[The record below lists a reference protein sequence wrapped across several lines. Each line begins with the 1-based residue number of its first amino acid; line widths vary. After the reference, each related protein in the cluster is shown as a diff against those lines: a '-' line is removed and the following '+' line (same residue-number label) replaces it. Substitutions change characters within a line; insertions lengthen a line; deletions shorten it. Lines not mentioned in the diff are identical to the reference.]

1 MNFGTSD
8 MSELK
13 ITTWSMPAADLGPEN
28 PLPPLLTNQEL
39 HIAQSVD
46 PAVPDEIRQN
56 MTYGHLPNILPY
68 AMQDGYNRER
78 KRRDFR
84 VAVLEN
90 NVLKATFL
98 LEFGGRLWSLY
109 HKPSQRELLFVN
121 PVFQPANLALRHAWF
136 SGGVEWNIGTIGHS
150 PFTCAPVFAARV
162 DGPDGTPVLRMFEWE
177 RIRQVTYQIDAWLPD
192 DSPVLFLR
200 VCIRNPHAREIPM
213 YWWSNMAVPETPG
226 TRVIVPAE
234 SAYCYTYDQLDKIPV
249 PTHAGLDYAYA
260 TRNARTA
267 DFFFHIPDV
276 AWPWIAALDSNGTG
290 LVQVSTQRLKG
301 RKLFVWG
308 MGRGGRKW
316 QEFLSIPGQSYFEIQ
331 AGLARTQLEHV
342 PMPAKAEW
350 EWLEAYGLLEAKANQ
365 VHGSDW
371 RRAIGA
377 VEVSLQ
383 ELIPRSKLEA
393 EFVQSKSFAKQPP
406 VEMIQHGSG
415 WGALECLRRE
425 KMGEAPFAS
434 TGMQFDEGSLGN
446 AQSAWLGLL
455 KTGKFPENASP
466 PVGSFMVQS
475 EWKALLEKAVETSPN
490 WLACLH
496 LGLMRHY
503 IGDTIAAQQA
513 WSQSLELKRNPWALR
528 NLGTLALAAD
538 QMDIAVEHYLEA
550 VHLAPDLPVLA
561 VECGRAFIEANRPGQ
576 WIELLPSFSDSIR
589 ARGRM
594 RLLEAR
600 ARLALGQ
607 IDQAGEIIATLPV
620 IEDIREG
627 ELSLSELWLEYS
639 VQRLSRQENCPKTP
653 ELISQARRQFPLPAG
668 LDFRMT
674 DDDLP

>member
-1 MNFGTSD
+1 

-13 ITTWSMPAADLGPEN
+13 IKTWSMPAADLGPEN

-46 PAVPDEIRQN
+46 PAVPDEIRQH

-78 KRRDFR
+78 EQRDFR

-109 HKPSQRELLFVN
+109 HKPSERELLFVN
-121 PVFQPANLALRHAWF
+121 PVFQPANLALRNAWF
-136 SGGVEWNIGTIGHS
+136 SGGIEWNIGTIGHT
-150 PFTCAPVFAARV
+150 PFTCAPLFAARV
-162 DGPDGTPVLRMFEWE
+162 DGPDGRPVLCMYEWE

-192 DSPVLFLR
+192 DSPVLFVK
-200 VCIRNPHAREIPM
+200 VCIRNPHAREVPM
-213 YWWSNMAVPETPG
+213 YWWSNMAVPETPD

-234 SAYCYTYDQLDKIPV
+234 AAYRYTYDHLDVIPV
-249 PTHAGLDYAYA
+249 PEHAGLDITYANRV
-260 TRNARTA
+260 TRAA
-267 DFFFHIPDV
+267 DLFFHIPDD
-276 AWPWIAALDSNGTG
+276 AWPWIAALDGNGSG

-316 QEFLSIPGQSYFEIQ
+316 QEFLSVPGQAYLEIQ
-331 AGLARTQLEHV
+331 AGLARTQLEHL
-342 PMPAKAEW
+342 PMPANTEW
-350 EWLEAYGLLEAKANQ
+350 EWLEAYGLLEAKADQ
-365 VHGSDW
+365 VHGPNW
-371 RRAIGA
+371 KRAIDA
-377 VEVSLQ
+377 AEISIQ
-383 ELIPRSKLEA
+383 KLIPRSKLAA
-393 EFVQSKSFAKQPP
+393 ELVQSKLFAKEPP
-406 VEMIQHGSG
+406 IEMIQYGSG

-434 TGMQFDEGSLGN
+434 TGMRFDEGSLGD
-446 AQSAWLGLL
+446 AQSAWLELL
-455 KTGKFPENASP
+455 KTGNFPENISP
-466 PVGSFMVQS
+466 QVVSFMVQS

-496 LGLMRHY
+496 LGLIMHY
-503 IGDTIAAQQA
+503 AGDAAGAQQV
-513 WSQSLELKRNPWALR
+513 WSQSLALKRNPWALR
-528 NLGTLALAAD
+528 NLGMLAFAAD
-538 QMDIAVEHYLEA
+538 QMDIAVEHYIEA
-550 VHLAPDLPVLA
+550 VHPAPDLPALA
-561 VECGRAFIEANRPGQ
+561 VECGRACIEANHPRQ
-576 WIELLPSFSDSIR
+576 WIELLPSLSDSIR
-589 ARGRM
+589 RRGRM

-627 ELSLSELWLEYS
+627 ELSLSQLWLDYN
-639 VQRLSRQENCPKTP
+639 VRRLSRQENCPITP
-653 ELISQARRQFPLPAG
+653 ELISQARRQFPLPAS

-674 DDDLP
+674 ADDSP

>member
-1 MNFGTSD
+1 
-8 MSELK
+8 MSELIIK
-13 ITTWSMPAADLGPEN
+13 TWSMPSADLGSEN
-28 PLPPLLTNQEL
+28 PFPPLLKDQEL

-46 PAVPDEIRQN
+46 PGVPGEIRQN

-109 HKPSQRELLFVN
+109 HKPSERELLFVN
-121 PVFQPANLALRHAWF
+121 PVFQPANLALRNAWF
-136 SGGVEWNIGTIGHS
+136 SGGVEWNIGTIGHT
-150 PFTCAPVFAARV
+150 PFTCAPLFAARV
-162 DGPDGTPVLRMFEWE
+162 EGLEGTPVLRMYEWE
-177 RIRQVTYQIDAWLPD
+177 RLRQVTYKIDAWLPN
-192 DSPVLFLR
+192 DSPVLFVK
-200 VCIRNPHAREIPM
+200 VCIRNPHAREVPM
-213 YWWSNMAVPETPG
+213 YWWSNIAMPETPE

-234 SAYCYTYDQLDKIPV
+234 SAYRYTYDHLDKIPV
-249 PTHAGLDYAYA
+249 PTHAGLDYTYA
-260 TRNARTA
+260 TRNARAA
-267 DFFFHIPDV
+267 DFFFHIPDD
-276 AWPWIAALDSNGTG
+276 AWPWIAALDGNGTG

-316 QEFLSIPGQSYFEIQ
+316 EEFLSIPGQSYFEIQ

-342 PMPAKAEW
+342 PMPGDTEW
-350 EWLEAYGLLEAKANQ
+350 EWLEAYGLLAAKANQ
-365 VHGSDW
+365 VHGPDW

-383 ELIPRSKLEA
+383 ELI
-393 EFVQSKSFAKQPP
+393 
-406 VEMIQHGSG
+406 QHGSG
-415 WGALECLRRE
+415 WGTLERLRRE
-425 KMGEAPFAS
+425 KMGEPPFAS
-434 TGMQFDEGSLGN
+434 AEMPFDEGSLGE
-446 AQSAWLGLL
+446 AQAAWLELL
-455 KTGKFPENASP
+455 KTGQFPENASP

-503 IGDTIAAQQA
+503 TGDTIGAQQA
-513 WSQSLELKRNPWALR
+513 WSQSLALKRSPWALR
-528 NLGTLALAAD
+528 NLGMLALEAD

-550 VHLAPDLPVLA
+550 IHMAPDLPALA
-561 VECGRAFIEANRPGQ
+561 VECGQALIVANRPQ
-576 WIELLPSFSDSIR
+576 EWIDLLPSFSESMC

-607 IDQAGEIIATLPV
+607 IDQAGEIIDTLPV

-627 ELSLSELWLEYS
+627 ELSLSQLWLEYN
-639 VQRLSRQENCPKTP
+639 VQRLSRQENCPITP

-674 DDDLP
+674 DDDSP

>member
-1 MNFGTSD
+1 
-8 MSELK
+8 MSELIIK
-13 ITTWSMPAADLGPEN
+13 TWSMPSADLGSEN
-28 PLPPLLTNQEL
+28 PLPPLLKDQEL

-46 PAVPDEIRQN
+46 PGVPGEIRQN

-109 HKPSQRELLFVN
+109 HKPSERELLFVN
-121 PVFQPANLALRHAWF
+121 PVFQPANLALRNAWF
-136 SGGVEWNIGTIGHS
+136 SGGVEWNIGTIGHT
-150 PFTCAPVFAARV
+150 PFTCAPLFAARV
-162 DGPDGTPVLRMFEWE
+162 EGPDRIPVLRMYEWE
-177 RIRQVTYQIDAWLPD
+177 RIRQVTYQIDAWLLD
-192 DSPVLFLR
+192 DSPVLFVK
-200 VCIRNPHAREIPM
+200 VCIRNPHAWEVPM
-213 YWWSNMAVPETPG
+213 YWWSNMAVPETPD
-226 TRVIVPAE
+226 TRVLVPAE
-234 SAYCYTYDQLDKIPV
+234 SAYRYTYDHLDVIPV
-249 PTHAGLDYAYA
+249 PNQAGLDFTFA
-260 TRNARTA
+260 TRVTRAA
-267 DFFFHIPDV
+267 DFFFHIPDD
-276 AWPWIAALDSNGTG
+276 AWPWIAALDGNGTG

-316 QEFLSIPGQSYFEIQ
+316 QEFLSTPGQAYLEIQ

-371 RRAIGA
+371 RRAIRA

-393 EFVQSKSFAKQPP
+393 ELLQSKSFAKELP

-415 WGALECLRRE
+415 WGTLERLRRE
-425 KMGEAPFAS
+425 KMGEPPFAS
-434 TGMQFDEGSLGN
+434 TEMPFDEGSLGE
-446 AQSAWLGLL
+446 AQSAWLELL
-455 KTGKFPENASP
+455 KTGQFPKNASP

-475 EWKALLEKAVETSPN
+475 EWKALLEKAVESSPN

-503 IGDTIAAQQA
+503 TGDTIGAQQA
-513 WSQSLELKRNPWALR
+513 WSQSLALKRNPWALR
-528 NLGTLALAAD
+528 NLGMLALAAD
-538 QMDIAVEHYLEA
+538 QTDAAVEHYLEA
-550 VHLAPDLPVLA
+550 IHMVPDLPALA
-561 VECGRAFIEANRPGQ
+561 VECGQALVEANRAQ
-576 WIELLPSFSDSIR
+576 KWIELLPSFSDAMR

-607 IDQAGEIIATLPV
+607 IEQAGEIIDSLPV
-620 IEDIREG
+620 IDDIREG
-627 ELSLSELWLEYS
+627 ELSLAQLWLEYN
-639 VQRLSRQENCPKTP
+639 VQRLSRQENFPITHD
-653 ELISQARRQFPLPAG
+653 LISRARHQFPLPAS
-668 LDFRMT
+668 LDFRMM
-674 DDDLP
+674 DDDLL

>member
-1 MNFGTSD
+1 

-13 ITTWSMPAADLGPEN
+13 ITTWSMPAADLGPES
-28 PLPPLLTNQEL
+28 PFPPLSSNQEL

-46 PAVPDEIRQN
+46 PGVPGEIRQN

-98 LEFGGRLWSLY
+98 VELGGRLWSLY
-109 HKPSQRELLFVN
+109 HKPSERELLFVN
-121 PVFQPANLALRHAWF
+121 PVFQPANLALRNAWF
-136 SGGVEWNIGTIGHS
+136 SGGVEWNIGTIGHT
-150 PFTCAPVFAARV
+150 PFTCAPLFAARV
-162 DGPDGTPVLRMFEWE
+162 EGPDGTPVLRMYEWE

-192 DSPVLFLR
+192 DSPVLFVK

-213 YWWSNMAVPETPG
+213 YWWSNMAVAETPETC
-226 TRVIVPAE
+226 VIVPAE
-234 SAYCYTYDQLDKIPV
+234 SAYRYTYDHLNKIPV
-249 PTHAGLDYAYA
+249 PTHAGLDYTYA
-260 TRNARTA
+260 TRNARAA
-267 DFFFHIPDV
+267 DFFFHIPDD
-276 AWPWIAALDSNGTG
+276 AWPWIAALDGNGTG

-308 MGRGGRKW
+308 MGRGGRNW
-316 QEFLSIPGQSYFEIQ
+316 EEFLSIPGQSYFEIQ

-365 VHGSDW
+365 VQGPDW
-371 RRAIGA
+371 KRAIGA
-377 VEVSLQ
+377 VEASLQ
-383 ELIPRSKLEA
+383 KLIPRSKLEA
-393 EFVQSKSFAKQPP
+393 ELLQSKSFAKESP

-415 WGALECLRRE
+415 WGTLERLRRE
-425 KMGEAPFAS
+425 KMGEPPFAS
-434 TGMQFDEGSLGN
+434 AEMPFDEGSLGE
-446 AQSAWLGLL
+446 AQSAWLELL
-455 KTGKFPENASP
+455 KTGQFPENASP

-503 IGDTIAAQQA
+503 TGDTIGVQQA
-513 WSQSLELKRNPWALR
+513 WSQSLALKHYPSTLR
-528 NLGTLALAAD
+528 NLGMLALAAD
-538 QMDIAVEHYLEA
+538 QMDAAVEYYLEA
-550 VHLAPDLPVLA
+550 IHMAPDLLPLA
-561 VECGRAFIEANRPGQ
+561 VECGKAFIEANRPRE
-576 WIELLPSFSDSIR
+576 WIDLLPSFSDAIR

-607 IDQAGEIIATLPV
+607 IDQAGEIIDTLPV

-627 ELSLSELWLEYS
+627 DLSLSLLWLEYN
-639 VQRLSRQENCPKTP
+639 VQRLSRQENCAITP
-653 ELISQARRQFPLPAG
+653 ELISRARRQFPLPAG

-674 DDDLP
+674 DDDLL

>member
-1 MNFGTSD
+1 

-28 PLPPLLTNQEL
+28 PLPPLSSNQEL

-78 KRRDFR
+78 QLRDFR

-90 NVLKATFL
+90 DVLRATFL

-109 HKPSQRELLFVN
+109 HKPSERELLFVN
-121 PVFQPANLALRHAWF
+121 PVFQPANLALRNAWF
-136 SGGVEWNIGTIGHS
+136 SGGVEWNIGTIGHT

-162 DGPDGTPVLRMFEWE
+162 DGPDGTPVLRMYEWE
-177 RIRQVTYQIDAWLPD
+177 RIRQVTYQIDAWLTD

-213 YWWSNMAVPETPG
+213 YWWSNIAIPETPK

-234 SAYCYTYDQLDKIPV
+234 SAYRYTYDHLDKIPV
-249 PTHAGLDYAYA
+249 PTQAGLDYMYA
-260 TRNARTA
+260 TRNARAA
-267 DFFFHIPDV
+267 DFFFHIPDD
-276 AWPWIAALDSNGTG
+276 AWPWIAGLDGNGTG

-308 MGRGGRKW
+308 MGPGGRKW
-316 QEFLSIPGQSYFEIQ
+316 QEFLSIPGQSYLEIQ

-365 VHGSDW
+365 VHGPDW
-371 RRAIGA
+371 KRAIGG
-377 VEVSLQ
+377 VEASLRQ
-383 ELIPRSKLEA
+383 LIPRSKLES
-393 EFVQSKSFAKQPP
+393 ELVRSKSFANQPP
-406 VEMIQHGSG
+406 IEVFQHGSG
-415 WGALECLRRE
+415 WGALERLRRE

-434 TGMQFDEGSLGN
+434 TGMQFDEGSLGD
-446 AQSAWLGLL
+446 AQSAWLELL
-455 KTGKFPENASP
+455 QTGNFPENTSP
-466 PVGSFMVQS
+466 PAVSFMVQW
-475 EWKALLEKAVETSPN
+475 EWKTLLERAVETGPN

-503 IGDTIAAQQA
+503 SGDTAGAQQV
-513 WSQSLELKRNPWALR
+513 WSKSLAFKRNPWALR
-528 NLGTLALAAD
+528 NLGMLALAAD

-550 VHLAPDLPVLA
+550 VHLAPDLPALA
-561 VECGRAFIEANRPGQ
+561 VECGRAFIKANRPGQ
-576 WIELLPSFSDSIR
+576 WIALLPSFSDSMR

-607 IDQAGEIIATLPV
+607 IDQAGEIIDTLPV

-627 ELSLSELWLEYS
+627 ELSLSQLWLEYN
-639 VQRLSRQENCPKTP
+639 VQCLSRQQNDPITP
-653 ELISQARRQFPLPAG
+653 ELISQARRQFPLPAD

-674 DDDLP
+674 DDDSP

>member
-1 MNFGTSD
+1 

-13 ITTWSMPAADLGPEN
+13 IKTWSMPSADLGSEN
-28 PLPPLLTNQEL
+28 PFPPLLKDQEL

-46 PAVPDEIRQN
+46 PGVPGEIRQN

-109 HKPSQRELLFVN
+109 HKPSERELLFVN
-121 PVFQPANLALRHAWF
+121 PVFQPANLALRNAWF
-136 SGGVEWNIGTIGHS
+136 SGGVEWNIGTIGHT
-150 PFTCAPVFAARV
+150 PFTCAPLFAARV
-162 DGPDGTPVLRMFEWE
+162 EGPDGAPVLRMYEWE
-177 RIRQVTYQIDAWLPD
+177 RIRQVTYQIDTWLPD

-200 VCIRNPHAREIPM
+200 VRIRNPHAREIPM
-213 YWWSNMAVPETPG
+213 YWWSNMAVPETPD

-234 SAYCYTYDQLDKIPV
+234 SAYRYTYDHLDKIPV
-249 PTHAGLDYAYA
+249 PTHAGLDYTYA
-260 TRNARTA
+260 TRNARAA
-267 DFFFHIPDV
+267 DFFFHIPDD
-276 AWPWIAALDSNGTG
+276 AWPWIAALDGNGTG

-308 MGRGGRKW
+308 IGRGGRNW
-316 QEFLSIPGQSYFEIQ
+316 EEFLSIPGQSYFEIQ

-342 PMPAKAEW
+342 PMPGDTEW

-393 EFVQSKSFAKQPP
+393 ELVQSKSLVNKPP

-415 WGALECLRRE
+415 WGTLERLRRE
-425 KMGEAPFAS
+425 KMGEPPFANAA
-434 TGMQFDEGSLGN
+434 MPFDKGSLGD
-446 AQSAWLGLL
+446 AQSAWLELL
-455 KTGKFPENASP
+455 ETGKFPESAFP
-466 PVGSFMVQS
+466 QTGSFMVQS
-475 EWKALLEKAVETSPN
+475 EWKTLLEKAVETSPN
-490 WLACLH
+490 WMACLH

-503 IGDTIAAQQA
+503 TGDTAGAQQM
-513 WSQSLELKRNPWALR
+513 WLQSLTLKRNPWTLR
-528 NLGTLALAAD
+528 NLGMLAFTAD
-538 QMDIAVEHYLEA
+538 QMDTAVEHYLEA
-550 VHLAPDLPVLA
+550 IHIEPNVPALA
-561 VECGRAFIEANRPGQ
+561 VECGKTFIEANRHQ
-576 WIELLPSFSDSIR
+576 EWIDLLPSFSDSMR

-607 IDQAGEIIATLPV
+607 IDQAGEIIDTLPV

-627 ELSLSELWLEYS
+627 DLSLSQLWLEYN
-639 VQRLSRQENCPKTP
+639 VQRLSRQENCAITP
-653 ELISQARRQFPLPAG
+653 ELISRARRQFPLPAG

>member
-1 MNFGTSD
+1 

-13 ITTWSMPAADLGPEN
+13 IKTWSMPAADLGTESPF
-28 PLPPLLTNQEL
+28 PPLSSNQEL

-46 PAVPDEIRQN
+46 PGVPGEIRQN

-68 AMQDGYNRER
+68 AMQDGYNRGR
-78 KRRDFR
+78 KPREFR

-121 PVFQPANLALRHAWF
+121 PLFQPANLALRNAWF

-150 PFTCAPVFAARV
+150 PFTCAPLFAARV
-162 DGPDGTPVLRMFEWE
+162 EGPDGTPVLRMYEWE
-177 RIRQVTYQIDAWLPD
+177 RIRQVPFQIDAWLPD
-192 DSPVLFLR
+192 DSPVLFVK
-200 VCIRNPHAREIPM
+200 VCIRNPHTREIPM
-213 YWWSNMAVPETPG
+213 YWWSNIAVPETPD
-226 TRVIVPAE
+226 TRVIVTAE
-234 SAYCYTYDQLDKIPV
+234 SAYRYTYDHLDKIPV
-249 PTHAGLDYAYA
+249 PTHAGLDYMYA
-260 TRNARTA
+260 TRNARAA
-267 DFFFHIPDV
+267 DFFFHIPDD
-276 AWPWIAALDSNGTG
+276 APPWIAALDGNGTG

-316 QEFLSIPGQSYFEIQ
+316 EEFLSIPGQSYFEIQ

-342 PMPAKAEW
+342 PMPANAEW
-350 EWLEAYGLLEAKANQ
+350 DWLEAYGLLEAEANQ

-371 RRAIGA
+371 RRAIEA
-377 VEVSLQ
+377 VESSLQ
-383 ELIPRSKLEA
+383 ELIPKSKLEA
-393 EFVQSKSFAKQPP
+393 ELVQSKAFAKESPL
-406 VEMIQHGSG
+406 EMIQHGSG

-425 KMGEAPFAS
+425 KIGEPPFAS
-434 TGMQFDEGSLGN
+434 AGLQFDERSLGN
-446 AQSAWLGLL
+446 AQFAWLELL
-455 KTGKFPENASP
+455 ETGKFPESDSP
-466 PVGSFMVQS
+466 PAGSFMVQS
-475 EWKALLEKAVETSPN
+475 EWKGLLEKAVETSPN

-503 IGDTIAAQQA
+503 AGDTVGAQQM
-513 WSQSLELKRNPWALR
+513 WLQSLAFRRNPWALR
-528 NLGTLALAAD
+528 NLGLLALAAD
-538 QMDIAVEHYLEA
+538 QMDNAVEYYLGA
-550 VHLAPDLPVLA
+550 IQIAPDLLPLA
-561 VECGRAFIEANRPGQ
+561 VECGKAFIEANRHQ
-576 WIELLPSFSDSIR
+576 EWIDLLPSFSDAIR
-589 ARGRM
+589 AQGRM

-607 IDQAGEIIATLPV
+607 IDLAGKIIKALPV

-627 ELSLSELWLEYS
+627 ELSLSQLWLEYN
-639 VQRLSRQENCPKTP
+639 VQRLSRQENCPITS
-653 ELISQARRQFPLPAG
+653 ELISRARRQFPLPVR

-674 DDDLP
+674 DDESP

>member
-1 MNFGTSD
+1 

-13 ITTWSMPAADLGPEN
+13 IKIWSMPSANLGPEN
-28 PLPPLLTNQEL
+28 PFPPFLSNQEL

-68 AMQDGYNRER
+68 AMQDGYDRER
-78 KRRDFR
+78 QLRDFR

-90 NVLKATFL
+90 NVLRAAFL

-109 HKPSQRELLFVN
+109 HKPSERELLYVN
-121 PVFQPANLALRHAWF
+121 PVFQPANLALRNAWF
-136 SGGVEWNIGTIGHS
+136 SGGVEWNIGTIGHT
-150 PFTCAPVFAARV
+150 PFTCAPLFAARV
-162 DGPDGTPVLRMFEWE
+162 EGPDGTPVLRMYEWE
-177 RIRQVTYQIDAWLPD
+177 RIRQVTYQIDAWLTD

-213 YWWSNMAVPETPG
+213 YWWSNMAVPETPE

-234 SAYCYTYDQLDKIPV
+234 SAYRYTYDHLDVIPV
-249 PTHAGLDYAYA
+249 PTHAGLDYTYA
-260 TRNARTA
+260 PRNARAA
-267 DFFFHIPDV
+267 DFFLHIPDD
-276 AWPWIAALDSNGTG
+276 AWPWIAALDGKGTG

-371 RRAIGA
+371 RRAISA

-393 EFVQSKSFAKQPP
+393 ELLQSKSFAKEPP
-406 VEMIQHGSG
+406 AEMIQHGSG
-415 WGALECLRRE
+415 WGTLERLRRE
-425 KMGEAPFAS
+425 KMGEPPFAS
-434 TGMQFDEGSLGN
+434 AEMPFDEGSLGD
-446 AQSAWLGLL
+446 AQSAWLELL
-455 KTGKFPENASP
+455 KMGKFAENASP

-503 IGDTIAAQQA
+503 IGDTTGAQQA
-513 WSQSLELKRNPWALR
+513 WSQSLALKCNPWALR
-528 NLGTLALAAD
+528 NLGMLALATD
-538 QMDIAVEHYLEA
+538 QMDTAVEYYLEA
-550 VHLAPDLPVLA
+550 IHMAPDLLPLA
-561 VECGRAFIEANRPGQ
+561 MECGKAFIEANRPQ
-576 WIELLPSFSDSIR
+576 KWIEILPSFSDSMR

-607 IDQAGEIIATLPV
+607 IDQAGEIIDTLPV

-627 ELSLSELWLEYS
+627 ELSLSQLWLEYH
-639 VQRLSRQENCPKTP
+639 VQRLSRQENCPITP
-653 ELISQARRQFPLPAG
+653 ELISQARRQFPLPAS

-674 DDDLP
+674 DDDSP